1 MSYALRGV
9 IVYLPRTLLSLADK
23 KGTELLWMIESV
35 DGSRFF
41 RRGDVR
47 LHYTVAGNGP
57 TLIFIHGL
65 PDFWKGW
72 RYQIAHFSG
81 AYRVVAVD
89 LRGVNLSD
97 QPPATSAYRISELV
111 RDAVGLID
119 HLKLEQAT
127 IIGHDW
133 GGFIGWWTAIL
144 APKRVARLAALSAPH
159 PACYA
164 AVKEKGEVYHPP
176 DYLAQVVA
184 AAPGVPFSAT
194 RLAERVVDERDR
206 TELADALRQ
215 SGVECL
221 RNFYRA
227 NDFAQSK
234 FTSFPPIGAPV
245 LSLYGAKDRFV
256 APDAYEKSG
265 SYVTGNFRVVVM
277 PETAHYPHQEAPAKV
292 NTELQRWLESS

>member
-1 MSYALRGV
+1 
-9 IVYLPRTLLSLADK
+9 
-23 KGTELLWMIESV
+23 MIES
-35 DGSRFF
+35 DDRSHFF
-41 RRGDVR
+41 QRGDVR
-47 LHYTVAGNGP
+47 LHYIVAGSGP

-97 QPPATSAYRISELV
+97 QPAAISAYKISELV
-111 RDAVGLID
+111 RDTVGLID
-119 HLKLEQAT
+119 HLELGEAT

-159 PACYA
+159 PVSYSME
-164 AVKEKGEVYHPP
+164 KEKGEVHHPT

-194 RLAERVVDERDR
+194 RLAERAVDESAR
-206 TELADALRQ
+206 TELADALGR
-215 SGVECL
+215 SGIECL

-227 NDFAQSK
+227 NDFARSNL
-234 FTSFPPIGAPV
+234 TTFPPVAAPV
-245 LSLYGAKDRFV
+245 LSLHGARDRFV
-256 APDAYEKSG
+256 PPKAYENSR
-265 SYVTGNFRVVVM
+265 SYVTGDFRLVVV
-277 PETAHYPHQEAPAKV
+277 PETAHYPHQEAPTRV
-292 NTELQRWLESS
+292 NIELEQWLESS